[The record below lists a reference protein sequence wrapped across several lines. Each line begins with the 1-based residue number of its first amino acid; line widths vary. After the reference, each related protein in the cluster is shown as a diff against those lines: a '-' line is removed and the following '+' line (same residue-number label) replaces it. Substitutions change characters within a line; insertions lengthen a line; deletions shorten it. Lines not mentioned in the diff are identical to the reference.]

1 MTEDIE
7 SQVTNDL
14 YELLT
19 AEFPG
24 IDIGTLS
31 DPIPMKY
38 PYVNI
43 KMSDQTPT
51 SRFINSS
58 RVIPYRDITIEIE
71 VYTNLVSGRK
81 AQAKSIMAVIDA
93 EMLAMGATGTALNP
107 LDLTNPVDNSSV
119 FRLFARYR
127 ATVDK
132 DGIFYSRR

>member
-1 MTEDIE
+1 MIDVET
-7 SQVTNDL
+7 QVFNDL
-14 YELLT
+14 YNSVHQ
-19 AEFPG
+19 AFP
-24 IDIGTLS
+24 DVMMGTIS
-31 DPIPMKY
+31 DPVEITF

-43 KMSDQTPT
+43 RVSDSAPT
-51 SRFINSS
+51 YQFVNSS
-58 RVIPYRDITIEIE
+58 RVEKFRDITIEIE

-81 AQAKSIMAVIDA
+81 AQAKAIMALIDS

-107 LDLTNPVDNSSV
+107 ADLTNPANNSAV